1 MAFTSS
7 IRKCGANCSCG
18 CSKRLVWLWSCEKSI
33 KSLYFGGGGGNYFEQ
48 RINKYNFEIGIMYF
62 EGSNKIL

>member
-33 KSLYFGGGGGNYFEQ
+33 KSLYFGGGGG
-48 RINKYNFEIGIMYF
+48 EITLKQGIKKLNSKK
-62 EGSNKIL
+62 G